1 MLDTLVPGITNTM
14 AQVVTA
20 DMGTPHAGPPLL
32 STPSM
37 ILMMENVCGQAAAGH
52 LEGEETTV
60 GVHVCVSH
68 VAASYPGDKVTV
80 KCRLTDVDRRFLTFE
95 VAARV
100 GDRLLGEGTHKRA
113 VIDPAR
119 KRATAPAG

>member
-1 MLDTLVPGITNTM
+1 MKDTLQPGLAHVATHLITE
-14 AQVVTA
+14 
-20 DMGTPHAGPPLL
+20 DMGTSHAGPPIL

-37 ILMMENVCGQAAAGH
+37 ILMMESSCHQTIQDH
-52 LEGEETTV
+52 LDPEETTV

-68 VAASYPGDKVTV
+68 VAGSVAGEEVAVS
-80 KCRLTDVDRRFLTFE
+80 CRLAEITKRTLTFE

-113 VIDPAR
+113 VIGPR
-119 KRATAPAG
+119 KPS